1 MYAAGITAGFSPA
14 GCSADTT
21 AAILH
26 SGAHSLTTRNL
37 KADGQK
43 KTGRGSTR
51 QRDNHD
57 SIKPDIM
64 E

>member
-43 KTGRGSTR
+43 KQAGEAQGRETTMI
-51 QRDNHD
+51 Q
-57 SIKPDIM
+57 
-64 E
+64 